1 MIRLLFNS
9 LKILQKYYLID
20 LPVNKISKNTNQ
32 QLYHIFSCIQ
42 NNITNKGYSRLV
54 LSKFELK
61 YQTILQP

>member
-9 LKILQKYYLID
+9 FKIFQRYYLTD
-20 LPVNKISKNTNQ
+20 LPVNKISKNSDQ

-54 LSKFELK
+54 LSNFELK
-61 YQTILQP
+61 YQTIFQI